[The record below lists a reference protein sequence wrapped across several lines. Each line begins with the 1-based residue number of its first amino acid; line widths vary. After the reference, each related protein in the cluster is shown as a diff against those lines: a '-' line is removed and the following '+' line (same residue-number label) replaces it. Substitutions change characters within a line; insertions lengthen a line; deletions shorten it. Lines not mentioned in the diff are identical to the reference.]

1 MYIWEWDP
9 NRIGIVPQARPLN
22 NRRYSPWIGDCNLA
36 NYTAIP
42 PSDARLSI
50 APPSVSAVPKD
61 NPVSVCLCPA
71 PAGVAAPIGPD
82 LADGPSRALSLGS
95 GRGMIVV
102 GAARGGWMDGIKVK
116 GERARS
122 RAEDGAA
129 MPAPEWLLEE
139 GTKLFGS
146 AAERVNIGLT
156 CSGGQAGCNST
167 L

>member
-1 MYIWEWDP
+1 
-9 NRIGIVPQARPLN
+9 
-22 NRRYSPWIGDCNLA
+22 
-36 NYTAIP
+36 
-42 PSDARLSI
+42 
-50 APPSVSAVPKD
+50 
-61 NPVSVCLCPA
+61 
-71 PAGVAAPIGPD
+71 
-82 LADGPSRALSLGS
+82 
-95 GRGMIVV
+95 
-102 GAARGGWMDGIKVK
+102 MDGIKVK

-167 L
+167 LWLVARRLSFSARDITDFSAVRFCPAAWRAAHDTRMIDARVLLDAGQWRLSSHLDRERSLLQ

>member
-102 GAARGGWMDGIKVK
+102 GGGEGWMDGIKVK
-116 GERARS
+116 GEQGS
-122 RAEDGAA
+122 E
-129 MPAPEWLLEE
+129 PKTAPPCQRLNGFWKKAQSCSVRPSES
-139 GTKLFGS
+139 TS
-146 AAERVNIGLT
+146 A
-156 CSGGQAGCNST
+156 
-167 L
+167 